1 MYIMKTR
8 VKRGGLDTD
17 DEYNTPTA
25 TPESDNITDY
35 TWDSWYDDR
44 FTEDTDKETTST
56 PEYNDELDEG
66 FLENNE
72 DTETDENNQF
82 DDEGDVLPQD
92 LDDLL
97 LQIHGANQ
105 AWGGKRRKKSNKRKS
120 NKRKSRRVKRRKSNK
135 RNKSR
140 KVKKRK
146 SNKKRYMRGG
156 QPALTAGTMTTD
168 RVTGYVEPTYRM

>member
-8 VKRGGLDTD
+8 VKRGGLNTD

-25 TPESDNITDY
+25 TPESDNMSDY
-35 TWDSWYDDR
+35 TWDSWYDER

-82 DDEGDVLPQD
+82 GDEDNVLPQD
-92 LDDLL
+92 LDE
-97 LQIHGANQ
+97 LQIYGAYQN
-105 AWGGKRRKKSNKRKS
+105 GGKRRRKSNKRKS

-135 RNKSR
+135 RKSR
-140 KVKKRK
+140 KVKRRK
-146 SNKKRYMRGG
+146 SNKIRYMRGG

-168 RVTGYVEPTYRM
+168 RVTGYVKPTYRI

>member
-1 MYIMKTR
+1 MKTR
-8 VKRGGLDTD
+8 VKRGGVDTD

-25 TPESDNITDY
+25 TPESDNMSDY

-56 PEYNDELDEG
+56 PEYNNELDEG

-82 DDEGDVLPQD
+82 DDEGDVLPEDIANNQGAAANEVY
-92 LDDLL
+92 
-97 LQIHGANQ
+97 GANQ
-105 AWGGKRRKKSNKRKS
+105 TWGGKRRRKSNKRKS

-140 KVKKRK
+140 KVKRRK

-156 QPALTAGTMTTD
+156 QPALTASSDYTNRNTN
-168 RVTGYVEPTYRM
+168 TYIYKM

>member
-8 VKRGGLDTD
+8 VKRGGFDTD

-25 TPESDNITDY
+25 TPESDAMTDN
-35 TWDSWYDDR
+35 TWDSWYDER

-82 DDEGDVLPQD
+82 DEFVLPQD
-92 LDDLL
+92 LDE
-97 LQIHGANQ
+97 LQIYGANNQ
-105 AWGGKRRKKSNKRKS
+105 AAANNQIYGAYQDGGKRRRKSNKRKS
-120 NKRKSRRVKRRKSNK
+120 NKRRKSRRVKRRRATK
-135 RNKSR
+135 R
-140 KVKKRK
+140 
-146 SNKKRYMRGG
+146 RYMRGG
-156 QPALTAGTMTTD
+156 QPALTAGTMPID